1 MLKFI
6 SVERDMPEKRQAQAR
21 RQDFDEI
28 YAEYA
33 DAYDDA
39 TAERNGG

>member
-6 SVERDMPEKRQAQAR
+6 SVERDMPEKREAESR
-21 RQDFDEI
+21 RQDFNEI

-33 DAYDDA
+33 DAKA
-39 TAERNGG
+39 KEQASRCS